1 MKGTAN
7 TNNYKPH
14 FHIEIKSLKADLYIK
29 NSSRLQDE
37 AQAESFSLHV
47 LYFQQLLTWLL

>member
-14 FHIEIKSLKADLYIK
+14 FHTEIKSLKADLYIK
-29 NSSRLQDE
+29 IPLVCRMKLRLNLFHYM
-37 AQAESFSLHV
+37 SFIFSN
-47 LYFQQLLTWLL
+47 Y